1 MRTAYEPSA
10 QLHRTG
16 LRLTW
21 SLGHEATRST
31 GTLLDGCQ
39 NNPFSFSS
47 CCVNTVYFRSSKTD
61 EYLNVGYKRTER
73 NKPEGAFHVIKQS
86 QIQGRKS

>member
-1 MRTAYEPSA
+1 MDKLFPNARASGFLLLIVICESTIERQVRTAYEPSA

-39 NNPFSFSS
+39 TIPSLSHLA
-47 CCVNTVYFRSSKTD
+47 V
-61 EYLNVGYKRTER
+61 
-73 NKPEGAFHVIKQS
+73 
-86 QIQGRKS
+86 